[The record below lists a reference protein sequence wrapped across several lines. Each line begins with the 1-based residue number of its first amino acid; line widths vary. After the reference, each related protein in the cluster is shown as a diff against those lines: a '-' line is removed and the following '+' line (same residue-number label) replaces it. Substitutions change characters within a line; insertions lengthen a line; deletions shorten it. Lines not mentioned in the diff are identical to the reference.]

1 MKITFAR
8 VWQLESVTTNNG
20 LYQSQFLCR
29 HVHLNNGTLD
39 TIFNV
44 FLLHWVLST
53 QSYVLNRQKQTHFGF
68 FQYSKVQIEQVEQ
81 DSATKTLME
90 RLKMILNATIHNAFY
105 HSQFHR
111 WLQYWSKYPLTV
123 LIEVKE
129 PLSSSSFK
137 KKNTLLIAPMTFL
150 EMLLNVLLFFFFI
163 KKLKS
168 ISTCTLKCRYMWQM
182 DVHK

>member
-68 FQYSKVQIEQVEQ
+68 FQYSKVQIEQVER

-123 LIEVKE
+123 LVEVKE
-129 PLSSSSFK
+129 PLSISSFFFEYFI
-137 KKNTLLIAPMTFL
+137 NSTNDFL
-150 EMLLNVLLFFFFI
+150 GDVVKCSFVLPFHLQ
-163 KKLKS
+163 
-168 ISTCTLKCRYMWQM
+168 T
-182 DVHK
+182 